1 MKERSSSSPRAHLP
15 PSVGRRF
22 SSPTSAPAA
31 AAGSGLGGGEGKGE
45 GGGRRGLGRARA
57 GMWMDGWMDGW
68 MDEGAVFPLG
78 SMEIY
83 GHGIGR
89 RRFSAEGGQVRPGP
103 SRFSPPP
110 LPSPLPRPSRFRYSA
125 RATDPRGLVR
135 LVRCY
140 ILMQYHSCLC
150 KYIHLNVHPRTCL
163 YVRT

>member
-22 SSPTSAPAA
+22 SSPTSAPAE

-89 RRFSAEGGQVRPGP
+89 RRFSAEGGQVRGLHDI
-103 SRFSPPP
+103 SYGRAVDQATCDTDRLADVA
-110 LPSPLPRPSRFRYSA
+110 LPQRKRSNETGERQRPAHEGSDSDRDRQSE
-125 RATDPRGLVR
+125 RETGN
-135 LVRCY
+135 
-140 ILMQYHSCLC
+140 HG
-150 KYIHLNVHPRTCL
+150 
-163 YVRT
+163 